1 MKVRFAALALLTAT
15 TLGAGAA
22 RAQSFEYAP
31 GAARY
36 KIVSQQK
43 MTQEAM
49 GQKQDVD
56 VNGEQVISVNV
67 GRKAKDTLSLAVSLD
82 SIAMTN
88 SMMGAM
94 DMSKA
99 KGTKVSSLISPLGVV
114 YSSAVPD
121 SGQAAE
127 IGAALVRVLPRVI
140 AGLKAGATWTDTS
153 TTKQKT
159 GGLDIERTTIGTNKV
174 VGDTTIDGEKALKIE
189 RTNTSKMSGTGSAQG
204 QPISFEGT
212 GNGSG
217 TFYVTPKGMFVGADS
232 KDDVKAKITMI
243 ANGMEIAMT
252 MANTSKVSRI
262 K

>member
-1 MKVRFAALALLTAT
+1 MKVRFASLALLAAT

-22 RAQSFEYAP
+22 GAQTFEYAP

-49 GQKQDVD
+49 GQKQDID

-67 GRKAKDTLSLAVSLD
+67 DRKTKDTLSLAVSLD
-82 SIAMTN
+82 SITMTN

-94 DMSKA
+94 DVSKA
-99 KGTKVSSLISPLGVV
+99 KGTKVSSLISPLGIV

-121 SGQAAE
+121 SGPAAE
-127 IGAALVRVLPRVI
+127 VASGLARVLPRMI
-140 AGLKAGATWTDTS
+140 AGVKPGATWTDTV
-153 TTKQKT
+153 TTKQKN
-159 GGLDIERTTIGTNKV
+159 GGLDIERTTIGTSKV
-174 VGDTTIDGEKALKIE
+174 VGDTTIDGEKAFKIE

-212 GNGSG
+212 GTGSG
-217 TFYVTPKGMFVGADS
+217 TFFVTPKGLFVGSDS

-243 ANGMEIAMT
+243 ATGMEIGMT
-252 MANTSKVSRI
+252 MANTSKVNRI